1 MNPTDVVLFLLF
13 LGHQAQVP
21 AFWTRAFLGG
31 AGLLFLLTVLSLMVM
46 LARAVLT
53 SRQLVSLSD
62 KPLSVIGKPL
72 LFPVNF
78 MHTRLS
84 PVKDKFSNRF
94 LIVGVPVGLRCRI
107 GNLVA
112 IDDSSLDVSPAPGD
126 ENWFWKR
133 IWSHLSCWWTIDA
146 AKLLHRGDHGV
157 DLRKKLDNFLMSQ
170 VDTGCS
176 IPNERMADHTSPS
189 QNEDPAQW
197 PYAYMMSVPQFMGWY
212 RNVVSWWYLYNEQR
226 ELDALILE
234 INNSYE
240 EKRNILIRVRPTSD
254 KLSALPSSPNA
265 EFIDNRQLV
274 QSLPSE
280 TRAIFYGGE
289 WYKYIFASPFEKVD
303 GVVSQRMMDPLKR
316 SAWTSK
322 ASFSNMTTLDE
333 TGQVRMATRL
343 VCDGPPI
350 DPMQMSNW
358 DVIKLVFRMTLPG
371 MLTTAE
377 IVIKALRIRFSGAMQ
392 MNKKTPVRSGSVGR
406 HITKMELYVYRNN
419 VFDTLLTPTASDLET
434 IFRAYLA
441 RCIANCPE
449 PVKLTYLP
457 CRSFTNDVVVMQSP
471 ASLGKHETSLR
482 HVSVEPADPAFYTR
496 FINYKDVRS
505 AIEQETKETGLPA
518 DPTSRHLIVSDVD
531 LLLSVLESGAYE
543 KADLS
548 ESSTAPQK
556 HSTMLSICRGTSA
569 FMDEFALSI
578 LDPLSR
584 TVYMAASFRLSM
596 ARRLAFGSLRLFV
609 IFSSVAALVSH
620 WLLLDGLSFVC
631 GKIAVDKLTGSHLDP
646 RWTGTAG
653 MLLGYGSA
661 ITAVNALKKWALR

>member
-1 MNPTDVVLFLLF
+1 MNPTDVVLFLLY

-62 KPLSVIGKPL
+62 KPLGVIGKPL

-126 ENWFWKR
+126 EKWFWKR
-133 IWSHLSCWWTIDA
+133 IWSHLCCWWTIDA

-157 DLRKKLDNFLMSQ
+157 NLRKKLDNFLM
-170 VDTGCS
+170 
-176 IPNERMADHTSPS
+176 S

-265 EFIDNRQLV
+265 EFIDDRQLV

-280 TRAIFYGGE
+280 TRARFYGGE

-406 HITKMELYVYRNN
+406 HITKME
-419 VFDTLLTPTASDLET
+419 FDLET

-441 RCIANCPE
+441 RCIAKCPE

-471 ASLGKHETSLR
+471 ASLGKHETSVR

-496 FINYKDVRS
+496 FITYKDVRS

-518 DPTSRHLIVSDVD
+518 DPTSRHLIVSDAD

-543 KADLS
+543 KADLC
-548 ESSTAPQK
+548 ESSTASQK

-578 LDPLSR
+578 LDPSSR

-596 ARRLAFGSLRLFV
+596 ARRLAFGSLRLFR
-609 IFSSVAALVSH
+609 IFSSVAALVSQ

-631 GKIAVDKLTGSHLDP
+631 GKFAVDKLTGSHLDP
-646 RWTGTAG
+646 WWTGTAG

-661 ITAVNALKKWALR
+661 IRAVNALKKWALR